1 MTISNKKKLYYNK
14 VVKRYQ
20 EGKSYA
26 VISKEL
32 SLGVKTVEHW
42 FHDFLGYT
50 PRSSRPTMRTLYFDK
65 AMALYQ
71 NGSSVK
77 DIANQ
82 FPVCAGTV
90 ALWVHSTREPTLR
103 ATLKR

>member
-1 MTISNKKKLYYNK
+1 MTTRNKKTLYYNK

-20 EGKSYA
+20 EGKSHA

-42 FHDFLGYT
+42 WHDFLEYT
-50 PRSSRPTMRTLYFDK
+50 PRSTRPTMRTLYFDK

-71 NGSSVK
+71 KGSSVK
-77 DIANQ
+77 DIAN
-82 FPVCAGTV
+82 
-90 ALWVHSTREPTLR
+90 
-103 ATLKR
+103 

>member
-1 MTISNKKKLYYNK
+1 MATSNKKTLYYNK

-42 FHDFLGYT
+42 GHDFLEYT
-50 PRSSRPTMRTLYFDK
+50 PRILDQLFALSILIRLWLSIK
-65 AMALYQ
+65 MAPQ
-71 NGSSVK
+71 SK
-77 DIANQ
+77 I
-82 FPVCAGTV
+82 
-90 ALWVHSTREPTLR
+90 
-103 ATLKR
+103 